1 MSTCVPSS
9 PKITSVTTEATVSI
23 DSSSMMLVILTFFFC
38 IVARVI
44 AIVGQVLLPSVSVI
58 VAVGVVESLQNGT
71 FVEMDRLDILLVIVV
86 MVKLG
91 MGLVVGVVLGIAML
105 GLSMVHCWLS
115 VVFGDMSILVEKFE
129 VRGGLM
135 GVNFTL
141 VN

>member
-9 PKITSVTTEATVSI
+9 PKITRVTTEATVSI

-86 MVKLG
+86 VVKLG

-129 VRGGLM
+129 VRGGWM

>member
-1 MSTCVPSS
+1 MSTCVPSY
-9 PKITSVTTEATVSI
+9 PKITRVTTEATVSI

-86 MVKLG
+86 VVKLG

-115 VVFGDMSILVEKFE
+115 VVFGDMGILVEKFE

>member
-1 MSTCVPSS
+1 M
-9 PKITSVTTEATVSI
+9 TTEATVSI